1 MERNIVNVFV
11 WILQGVL
18 AAAFAGAGTTKSIQP
33 KEKLAKMG
41 LAWVEDFA
49 PGVIK
54 LIAGAELLAAIG
66 LILPGAT
73 DLATVLTPL
82 AATGLA
88 VVMIGAIITHARR
101 REPREIATNVALLA
115 VAVVIAWARFGPY
128 AF

>member
-1 MERNIVNVFV
+1 MNVLV

-18 AAAFAGAGTTKSIQP
+18 AAAFAAAGATKSIQS
-33 KEKLAKMG
+33 KEKLAKSGM
-41 LAWVEDFA
+41 AWVEDFA

-54 LIAGAELLAAIG
+54 LIAGAELLAAVG

-73 DLATVLTPL
+73 DIVTVLTPI

-88 VVMIGAIITHARR
+88 VVMVGAILTHARR
-101 REPREIATNVALLA
+101 REPREIAINVVLLA